1 MSINVFAFA
10 SVRPE
15 PAAGNA
21 DNGTLAVA
29 FISGRSLHKEKH
41 IFQRDARKKKSTPEK
56 QPWPGT
62 EFVSRFDPGLDELL
76 VIQDK
81 QYSSGY

>member
-1 MSINVFAFA
+1 
-10 SVRPE
+10 
-15 PAAGNA
+15 
-21 DNGTLAVA
+21 
-29 FISGRSLHKEKH
+29 LHKEKH